1 MAETIIIAILSSSV
15 LSALITGVF
24 QLLQNR
30 KSRKKGVE
38 AKVDKIAQEQ
48 EQILAAQKKNEKDAL
63 RTQLLVMMSDYSS
76 ETQEILTLADRYFRQ
91 LEGDWYL
98 TSLFN
103 GWLIRTKTTPPIW
116 FTNKKEE

>member
-1 MAETIIIAILSSSV
+1 METIIIAILSSGA
-15 LSALITGVF
+15 LSALITGLF
-24 QLLQNR
+24 QVLQNR
-30 KSRKKGVE
+30 KSRKSGLE
-38 AKVDKIAQEQ
+38 AKVDKIAKEQ
-48 EQILAAQKKNEKDAL
+48 EQVIASQKKNEKDAL
-63 RTQLLVMMSDYSS
+63 RTQLLVMMSDYSG

-116 FTNKKEE
+116 FTHKKEEE